1 MSKNLTGAVQIN
13 DIDIKPTRGF
23 WHEIVKNRA
32 LFLMLLPGFLVLL
45 FNNYLPMFGMIV
57 AFKDFRF
64 YDGSFFSSL
73 FKSEWTG
80 FGNFKYMFASPDA
93 FIFIRNT
100 LLYNLA
106 FIISCTIIAIAF
118 AIMLNEIYSRKL
130 SKLYQS
136 AMFLPYFLSWIVFSY
151 LVYAFIS
158 PDKGYF
164 NMTIFK
170 FLGIKPVFWYSELQY
185 WPWIIL
191 IVNAWHWVG
200 NNCIIFLASIIGIDQ
215 EMYEAARIDGASRWQ
230 QIKNITIPQITP
242 VIIVMVL
249 IFVGRI
255 FNTDLGLFQLIPR
268 GAGALAP
275 VTWTLDVYVYNTLIR
290 NGDIGMSSAAALFQ
304 SVVGFVTILAANY
317 AVKKID
323 RDAGMW

>member
-1 MSKNLTGAVQIN
+1 MTGALQVN
-13 DIDIKPTRGF
+13 DIDIKPTHGF
-23 WHEIVKNRA
+23 WHELVKNKA

-64 YDGSFFSSL
+64 YDGSFSSSL
-73 FKSEWTG
+73 FKSEWSG
-80 FGNFKYMFASPDA
+80 FANFQYMFSSPDA

-100 LLYNLA
+100 ILYNLA

-158 PDKGYF
+158 PDKGYL
-164 NMTIFK
+164 NMSVFK
-170 FLGIKPVFWYSELQY
+170 LLGIKPIFWYSEPNY

-200 NNCIIFLASIIGIDQ
+200 NNCIIYLASIIGIDQ

-230 QIKNITIPQITP
+230 QIRKITIPQIMP

-255 FNTDLGLFQLIPR
+255 FNTDLGLFMLIPR
-268 GAGALAP
+268 NAGALSHA
-275 VTWTLDVYVYNTLIR
+275 TWTLDVYVYNTLLR

-304 SVVGFVTILAANY
+304 SVIGFITILAANY

-323 RDAGMW
+323 KDAGMW